1 MKLLAYASL
10 VGLALGFCY
19 LWVTQES
26 ADDFGGS
33 GDAKAFGDVEAFSE
47 MLRFQVNL
55 TRQADG
61 LPNVAADSAAEKWIE
76 SKLPDVMENSA
87 AAMDAV
93 LAELQAEMPT
103 VHTAAAYLTLASN
116 ERELVN
122 QVDQWHDGIGM
133 KATHLVT
140 VPFQRPGGQKLGCF
154 AVSIRKLPVF
164 TSALLD
170 QQVDLFFNTCPHC
183 ETSHAGKVP
192 PSGRSIV
199 FACPHCQKPFDA
211 YAIDNAGRYNRVT
224 SFLSHFEGPVL
235 DPPPATK
242 VEEMY
247 CVWYAVATRC
257 RYTSDISGTNGPRDY
272 WQNSME
278 TFESRLGDCEDSSI
292 LLADWLISRGIEAK
306 VATGKTKE
314 GEGHAWCVARIDG
327 VQYILETTALP
338 DPENPPLAAELWSEY
353 LPRYLFDR
361 DGIYF
366 LKNENDMA
374 VHDYWGGE
382 LWLILSSPEVTTYE
396 NQSMIAVDKVE
407 TAQVQEGSAAG
418 S

>member
-1 MKLLAYASL
+1 MKLLIYSSL
-10 VGLALGFCY
+10 IGLVFGFCY

-26 ADDFGGS
+26 AEGFGG
-33 GDAKAFGDVEAFSE
+33 GGNEKTFGDVATFSE

-61 LPNVAADSAAEKWIE
+61 LANVAFDPAVEKWVE
-76 SKLPDVMENSA
+76 TKLPDVMVNSA
-87 AAMDAV
+87 RAMDAV
-93 LAELQAEMPT
+93 LAGLQAEMPT
-103 VHTAAAYLTLASN
+103 VHTAAAYLTLADDD
-116 ERELVN
+116 RELVN
-122 QVDQWHDGIGM
+122 QVAQWHRGIGT

-140 VPFQRPGGQKLGCF
+140 VPFRRPVGQKLGCF
-154 AVSIRKLPVF
+154 AVSIRKLPLF
-164 TSALLD
+164 TPELLY
-170 QQVDLFFNTCPHC
+170 QQVELFFNTCPHC
-183 ETSHAGKVP
+183 GTSHAGKVP

-199 FACPHCQKPFDA
+199 FSCPHCDKPFDA
-211 YAIDNAGRYNRVT
+211 YAIDNDGHYNRVT
-224 SFLSHFEGPVL
+224 SFLSHFDGLAL

-247 CVWYAVATRC
+247 CIWYAVATRC
-257 RYTSDISGTNGPRDY
+257 RYASDISGANGPRDY

-338 DPENPPLAAELWSEY
+338 DPENPPLASKLWGEY

-361 DGIYF
+361 RGIYF
-366 LKNENDMA
+366 LNNENATA
-374 VHDYWGGE
+374 VHDYWGGGQ
-382 LWLILSSPEVTTYE
+382 WLTLSSPEVTTYE
-396 NQSMIAVDKVE
+396 NQAMIAADKAG
-407 TAQVQEGSAAG
+407 TAKESPEAG